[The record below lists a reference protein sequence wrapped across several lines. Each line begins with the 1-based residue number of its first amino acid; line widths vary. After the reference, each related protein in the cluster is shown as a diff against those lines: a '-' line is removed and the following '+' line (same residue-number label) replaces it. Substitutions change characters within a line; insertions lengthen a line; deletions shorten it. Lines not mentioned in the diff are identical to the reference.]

1 MKQSTRKIF
10 GLKTEIKRVQT
21 EGKVIQTEREIMKER
36 KLKTP
41 KSNNWNIHTWY
52 TNRVIKV

>member
-41 KSNNWNIHTWY
+41 KSNN
-52 TNRVIKV
+52 